1 MDAERPLPS
10 RQRRHQCSWNQ
21 PTWPISQSG
30 GLTMASFGPRR
41 RSPPKPAVI
50 RAKWSRLA
58 TRSEDN
64 VSMARLF
71 IVTPAGAGLRNGNR
85 HTALRWATLLRAS
98 GHRVRVEVAWEGEAC
113 DALIALHARRSHESI
128 ARYASL
134 KKPLIVTLTGTDLYR
149 DLPDS
154 AEARASLELADR
166 LIVLQDAALAELD
179 AGVRHKARVV
189 YQSAD
194 PRLAHRPPQAPFRI
208 AVIAHL
214 RAEKDPLRAVA
225 ALAHLPNEKMEL
237 VQVGDTLDPWFGKE
251 AKAWAAREPRYR
263 LLGSLPH
270 RRALAWMAKSHV
282 LVVSSVMEGGA
293 NVIAEAAR
301 IGTPVI
307 ASRVSGNI
315 GMLGAAYPGY
325 YALADDVALS
335 ALLKQAAHDRRFY
348 QGLKKAMLA
357 RRKLFAPAAE
367 RASLVRVVR
376 EVLH

>member
-1 MDAERPLPS
+1 
-10 RQRRHQCSWNQ
+10 
-21 PTWPISQSG
+21 
-30 GLTMASFGPRR
+30 
-41 RSPPKPAVI
+41 
-50 RAKWSRLA
+50 
-58 TRSEDN
+58 
-64 VSMARLF
+64 MARLF

-85 HTALRWATLLRAS
+85 HTALRWAALLRAS
-98 GHRVRVEVAWEGEAC
+98 GHRVRVEVAWNGEPC

-128 ARYASL
+128 ARYTST

-154 AEARASLELADR
+154 AEARASLELANR

-179 AGVRHKARVV
+179 ASVRDKARVV

-194 PRLAHRPPQAPFRI
+194 PRLAHRPPKAPFRI

-225 ALAHLPNEKMEL
+225 ALAWMPEEVFEVLQIGEA
-237 VQVGDTLDPWFGKE
+237 LDPRLGKE
-251 AKAWAAREPRYR
+251 AEAWAAREPRYR
-263 LLGSLPH
+263 WLGSLTH
-270 RRALAWMAKSHV
+270 RRALTWMAKSHL

-315 GMLGAAYPGY
+315 GMLGADYPGY
-325 YALADDVALS
+325 YPLADDPAL
-335 ALLKQAAHDRRFY
+335 ARLLAEAAHDRRFY
-348 QGLKKAMLA
+348 QRLKSALRA

-367 RASLVRVVR
+367 HASLARVVR